1 MVGNNIIDVHT
12 KVIND
17 GLEDGGI
24 SGLRQV
30 LQMISHLAPAENNS
44 PAHHV
49 MGLIS
54 SIFWGLGVHISFFF
68 FSFLSASLQRLVTD
82 DGCHSTLDQDDLGTT
97 ESDFTLT
104 FAAFLSLYFARPA
117 VRCQPMSCSS
127 LFGPADSAP
136 PLNQIVSYS
145 YPTSYLLL
153 STGSFFFT
161 GSNRKRKRRKP
172 SAPVYSAVALH
183 NVFHFQ
189 EVELKLWVAVILL
202 CLTL

>member
-1 MVGNNIIDVHT
+1 MEEFQDCARSFKWFPI
-12 KVIND
+12 
-17 GLEDGGI
+17 L
-24 SGLRQV
+24 
-30 LQMISHLAPAENNS
+30 HLLKTIAPPTMSWDWWVPFFE
-44 PAHHV
+44 
-49 MGLIS
+49 
-54 SIFWGLGVHISFFF
+54 GLGFTFPSLFFFF

-136 PLNQIVSYS
+136 PLNPIVSYS
-145 YPTSYLLL
+145 YPASYLLL
-153 STGSFFFT
+153 STGSFFFFFFT

-189 EVELKLWVAVILL
+189 EVKLKLWVAVILL